1 MKLNFQKIRVGIYSL
16 ASRLKF
22 LKKEK
27 VGNKEEPSR
36 TEKNTNWGYKSI
48 FSIRNKILVCFLVP
62 LGFMI
67 IIGIS
72 AYIKAE
78 SGMSQK
84 YQESTLQT
92 VKMATEYV
100 DMSCEFIE
108 AEGMKYAFDE
118 DLNKYFKG
126 ILTDSIE
133 KREMTSRIQSD
144 LLSSQ
149 TVNPFINY
157 IHIITEEGIPML
169 FSKTGYAADGFFN
182 EYKEAV
188 SIDGKLEKWI
198 DHHDILDANMQ
209 LSTDEYI
216 LSYEIL
222 AESGNACIVVDM
234 KRSAIQEFLQN
245 LDMGK
250 GGFVAF
256 VTKDG
261 REIVCESLEEGERSI
276 FIEEET
282 VLYNQSFFTEVAVSE
297 ALEGTKE
304 VEFLGEDYF
313 FIYSKSEETGAM
325 VCALVL
331 SDTVTAQ
338 AQEIKSLTT
347 GLVILAS
354 VIVLCIG
361 FIIVVGIQNNM
372 KRISKKFGEVAQGD
386 LTVQVIAKG
395 HDEFVTLADSAS
407 HMIKNTKK
415 LVNKVGNATS
425 QLEESSHDVSSVS
438 EVIND
443 YSSHIMRAI
452 DEISVGMEKQA
463 EDAEECVIRMTTLS
477 EEINEVSIITER
489 VGGLVENTE
498 KMIERGVTLIHLL
511 KERAEETTN
520 ITTAVGNSIEQLQEE
535 SATINGFVD
544 TITSISTQTNL
555 LSLNASI
562 EAARAGA
569 AGRGFAVVASEIS
582 KLADESAK
590 AADNIKKKVE
600 LISEQTQTSVNNATQ
615 AEKMVALQ
623 TEAVGQVIKVFD
635 DMSQSMEA
643 LLEGLKAIIV
653 STQKADVE
661 KDNTLNAVENI
672 SAIIEEA
679 AAGSEVVHGVA
690 EELVSSVEKL
700 NHTSDMLTTNMQIL
714 KAEIELFKIG

>member
-1 MKLNFQKIRVGIYSL
+1 MKLKFSGMKSEKTVKRSETI
-16 ASRLKF
+16 SR
-22 LKKEK
+22 
-27 VGNKEEPSR
+27 
-36 TEKNTNWGYKSI
+36 YKSI

-62 LGFMI
+62 LCFMI

-92 VKMATEYV
+92 VKMATEYI

-126 ILTDSIE
+126 ILNDPIA
-133 KREMTSRIQSD
+133 KRDMTSRVQSD

-182 EYKEAV
+182 EYKESV
-188 SIDGKLEKWI
+188 SVDGKMEKWI
-198 DHHDILDANMQ
+198 DHHDVLDAQME
-209 LSTDEYI
+209 LSKDEYI

-234 KRSAIQEFLQN
+234 KRSAIQDFLQN

-250 GGFVAF
+250 DGLIAL
-256 VTKDG
+256 VTKEG
-261 REIVCESLEEGERSI
+261 REIVCESLEEGENGI
-276 FIEEET
+276 YIEGET
-282 VLYNQSFFTEVAVSE
+282 TLYNQPFFTEVISCE
-297 ALEGTKE
+297 SLEGTQE
-304 VEFLGEDYF
+304 VEFLGEEYF

-347 GLVILAS
+347 AFVILAS
-354 VIVLCIG
+354 IIVLCIG
-361 FIIVVGIQNNM
+361 FVIAIGIQSNM
-372 KRISKKFGEVAQGD
+372 KNISQKFGEVAGGD
-386 LTVQVIAKG
+386 LTVQIFAKG
-395 HDEFVTLADSAS
+395 HDEFVNLADSAS
-407 HMIKNTKK
+407 HMIHNTKK
-415 LVNKVGNATS
+415 LVSKVGNATN
-425 QLEESSHDVSSVS
+425 QLEESSVEIASVS
-438 EVIND
+438 DVVNN
-443 YSSHIMRAI
+443 YSTHIMQAI
-452 DEISVGMEKQA
+452 DEISVGMGKQA
-463 EDAEECVIRMTTLS
+463 EEAEECVTRMCALS
-477 EEINEVSIITER
+477 EEVHEVSMITER

-498 KMIERGVTLIHLL
+498 KMISQGMTLVHLL

-520 ITTAVGNSIEQLQEE
+520 ITSTVGNRIEQLQGE

-544 TITSISTQTNL
+544 IIRSISSQTNL

-562 EAARAGA
+562 EAARAGV
-569 AGRGFAVVASEIS
+569 AGRGFAVVAEEIS

-590 AADNIKKKVE
+590 AADSIKKQVE
-600 LISEQTQTSVNNATQ
+600 LIGEQTQTSVDSALQ

-623 TEAVGQVIKVFD
+623 TEVVGQVISVFD
-635 DMSQSMEA
+635 DISNSMKE
-643 LLEGLKAIIV
+643 LLDGLKAIIA
-653 STQKADVE
+653 STQKAAIE
-661 KDNTLNAVENI
+661 KDSTLAAVENI
-672 SAIIEEA
+672 SSIIEEA

-690 EELVSSVEKL
+690 EELVCNVEKL
-700 NHTSDMLTTNMQIL
+700 NHTSDMLSANMQTL
-714 KAEIELFKIG
+714 KAEIDLFKTE